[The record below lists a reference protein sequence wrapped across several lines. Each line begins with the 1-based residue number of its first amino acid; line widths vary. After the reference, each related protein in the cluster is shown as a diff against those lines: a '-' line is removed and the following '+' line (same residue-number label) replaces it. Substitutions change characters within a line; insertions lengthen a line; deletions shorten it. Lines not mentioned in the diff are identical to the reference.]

1 MIRHQPL
8 RRSDGSARLTV
19 KTRKCKACRAPFVL
33 ANSWQTH
40 CRAEACAVSAAEA
53 NAAKRA
59 KAEAREHRKKLAES
73 KPLQH
78 WLNVT
83 EAVVNHLV
91 QVRDRG
97 LPCISCGTTKT
108 VAWQAG
114 HYLSVGARPELRF
127 VLSQINLQCLRCNV
141 HLSGNQAKYRIGL
154 VEKIGLAEVERLEGP
169 HPPAKFT
176 REQLALIRKEA
187 AAETRR
193 LLKEQS

>member
-1 MIRHQPL
+1 MKRTEL

-78 WLNVT
+78 WLKLT
-83 EAVVNHLV
+83 EGVVNHLV
-91 QVRDRG
+91 QVRDKG
-97 LPCISCGTTKT
+97 LPCISCGTTTT
-108 VAWQAG
+108 VQWEAG
-114 HYLSVGARPELRF
+114 HWLSVGSHPELRYD
-127 VLSQINLQCLRCNV
+127 LTNINLQCHSCNV
-141 HLSGNQAKYRIGL
+141 QKSGNQAMYRIGL
-154 VEKIGLAEVERLEGP
+154 VRKWGSAAVHRLEGP

-176 REQLALIRKEA
+176 RDQLALIRKEA

-193 LLKEQS
+193 LLKANT